1 MKFLKRWFRD
11 LVSERVVLDVHPAPV
26 NPTPVHLDSAA
37 IAQLL
42 SLSVRK
48 DVDAALRQS
57 LDTALGRVSE
67 MMPKPEPL
75 PPIPPPVVD
84 VEKLISGMAE
94 QLYSVMDAKLVDTV
108 NAALKPRLPE
118 QPLDKQGN
126 PTYEG
131 KLLSLL
137 PSDVQKAA
145 RFGCRHVQSES
156 RFPVGGKVLG
166 HNFHRDEA
174 CERAM
179 TWLQERCIQ
188 YRTSDVHLACE
199 LYYRVYV
206 RENKA

>member
-11 LVSERVVLDVHPAPV
+11 LVSERVTLDIHPTPVTV
-26 NPTPVHLDSAA
+26 NPTPVQFDSAA
-37 IAQLL
+37 ISQLL
-42 SLSVRK
+42 ALSVRK
-48 DVDAALRQS
+48 DVDAALRKVVE
-57 LDTALGRVSE
+57 LI
-67 MMPKPEPL
+67 PKPEPL

-84 VEKLISGMAE
+84 VEKLVNGMAQ
-94 QLYSVMDAKLVDTV
+94 QLYAVMDSKLVDTV

-118 QPLDKQGN
+118 QPVDKQSGN

-188 YRTSDVHLACE
+188 YSTSDVHLACE

-206 RENKA
+206 RENRA